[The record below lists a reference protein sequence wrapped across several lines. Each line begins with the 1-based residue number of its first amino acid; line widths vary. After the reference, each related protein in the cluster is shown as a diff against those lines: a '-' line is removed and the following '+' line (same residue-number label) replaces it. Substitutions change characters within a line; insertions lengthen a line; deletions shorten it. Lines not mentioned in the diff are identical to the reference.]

1 MFWSEEDPEVSGLQ
15 PKYMHSGSAL
25 PLEAT
30 QDDMEKMRKGKITK
44 AIVQKVFVIC
54 TKRL

>member
-1 MFWSEEDPEVSGLQ
+1 
-15 PKYMHSGSAL
+15 MHSGSAL

-44 AIVQKVFVIC
+44 AIVQKVFVI